1 VADDTIPPPDLT
13 LLGGTITEMGR
24 DVRLLRL
31 QVDNIAARLG
41 THDQRFSAL
50 DTRLTGIDQRFTGIE
65 QSIHNLIGEVA
76 RGFGQQQ
83 QQLTRIEKRFDAAD
97 AGLTAIREGLAANTK
112 LLSDLLA
119 RG

>member
-1 VADDTIPPPDLT
+1 MADDTLPPPDLT

-31 QVDNIAARLG
+31 QVDNIAARLAS
-41 THDQRFSAL
+41 HDQRFSAL
-50 DTRLTGIDQRFTGIE
+50 DTRLTGIDQRFASIE
-65 QSIHNLIGEVA
+65 QSIHNLIGETA

-83 QQLTRIEKRFDAAD
+83 QQLTRLEQRFDVVD

-112 LLSDLLA
+112 LLTDLLG
-119 RG
+119 RS